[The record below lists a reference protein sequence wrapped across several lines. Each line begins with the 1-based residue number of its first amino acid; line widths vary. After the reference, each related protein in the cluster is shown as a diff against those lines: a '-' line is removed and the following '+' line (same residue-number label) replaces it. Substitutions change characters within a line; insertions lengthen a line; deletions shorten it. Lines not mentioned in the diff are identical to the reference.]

1 MAREIERKFL
11 LAGDGWRRQV
21 RSSEAMRQGYLSE
34 SEVSVR
40 VRMVGASQAWLNI
53 KAGGFVASRL
63 EFDYEIPAE
72 DARELLALCRRPLV
86 EKIRHHVY
94 VDDQHW
100 EIDEFLG
107 ANAGLIVAE
116 IELDSETR
124 PVVRPDWL
132 GQEVTE
138 QRRYYNVCLI
148 DHPFEAWSEAER
160 CHLVR

>member
-1 MAREIERKFL
+1 MAREIERKYL
-11 LAGDGWRRQV
+11 LTGEGWRAHV
-21 RSSEAMRQGYLSE
+21 RSSETLRQGYLSE
-34 SEVSVR
+34 GSVSVR
-40 VRMVGASQAWLNI
+40 VRIAGDSQAWLNI

-63 EFDYEIPAE
+63 EFDYEIPID
-72 DARELLALCRRPLV
+72 DARELLALSRQPLV

-94 VDDQHW
+94 LDDQHW

-116 IELDSETR
+116 IELDTETR

-132 GQEVTE
+132 GQEVTD

-148 DHPFEAWSEAER
+148 DHPFQAWSEAER
-160 CHLVR
+160 CH